1 MRAAVETRASTAA
14 GWIAALMGASIPVS
28 VASDSALL
36 GLLLVLW
43 ALAGGPRRS
52 WDAFRAGR
60 AAQLALALF
69 ALLAVGTIHAV
80 VPVDERLSHLW
91 KYRELAIVVVLLP
104 LFADPHVRRRGL
116 VALCA
121 AVVAS
126 VLISYLLYFGLVPG
140 GGVFKGEPADP
151 YVFKLRIT
159 HNFLAGFG
167 AFVLAAAA
175 LRVAQPWQKA
185 VLALLALACALNVV
199 LLVQGRTGYVVLAG
213 LVTYAFAARLGWKG
227 VIAGAGLVGALG
239 LAAFYASNAFHDR
252 VVQTWQEAKAAR
264 DDPAAATSVGLRLQF
279 YRTSAEIIRDHPLL
293 GVGTGGFAEAYAERV
308 RDTAFE
314 PTRNPHNEYLL
325 LGAQVG
331 LGGPLLFLALLAAL
345 WRACGRLPRGALERE
360 VGQAMVIAMALGC
373 VFNAFLLDHTEGLV
387 FAWVS
392 ALALGA
398 VISAEAGIQR
408 AGDPTRPGFPP
419 PTRTLGGDD
428 LPRE

>member
-1 MRAAVETRASTAA
+1 MRGAVEARASTAA
-14 GWIAALMGASIPVS
+14 GWIAAAMGASIPVS

-52 WDAFRAGR
+52 WEALRASR
-60 AAQLALALF
+60 AAQLALGLF
-69 ALLAVGTIHAV
+69 ALLAVGVLYAE
-80 VPVDERLSHLW
+80 VPVGERFSALW
-91 KYRELAIVVVLLP
+91 KYRELVLLVVLVP
-104 LFADPHVRRRGL
+104 LFSDPRVRRNGL

-121 AVVAS
+121 AVAAS

-159 HNFLAGFG
+159 HNFLGAFA

-175 LRVAQPWQKA
+175 LRARQAWHRA
-185 VLALLALACALNVV
+185 VLALLALVCVLNVV

-239 LAAFYASNAFHDR
+239 LAAFYGSDAFHDR
-252 VVQTWQEAKAAR
+252 VVQTWQEAEAAR
-264 DDPAAATSVGLRLQF
+264 DDPAAPTSVGLRLQF
-279 YRTSAEIIRDHPLL
+279 YRTSAEIIRDNPLL

-308 RDTAFE
+308 RDTTFE

-325 LGAQVG
+325 LGTQVG
-331 LGGPLLFLALLAAL
+331 LGGLLLFVVLLGAL

-398 VISAEAGIQR
+398 R
-408 AGDPTRPGFPP
+408 AGGAATSVESQPTEELRHRASGA
-419 PTRTLGGDD
+419 R
-428 LPRE
+428 

>member
-1 MRAAVETRASTAA
+1 MSAAFTARASIAA
-14 GWIAALMGASIPVS
+14 GWIAAAMGASIPVS
-28 VASDSALL
+28 VASDNALL
-36 GLLLVLW
+36 GLLLGLW

-52 WDAFRAGR
+52 WEALRASR
-60 AAQLALALF
+60 AAQLALGLL
-69 ALLAVGTIHAV
+69 ALLGLGALWAE
-80 VPVDERLSHLW
+80 VPAGERLATLW
-91 KYRELAIVVVLLP
+91 KYRELALIVILLP
-104 LFADPHVRRRGL
+104 LFADPRVRRQGL

-121 AVVAS
+121 AVIVS
-126 VLISYLLYFGLVPG
+126 VLISYLLHFGLAPG
-140 GGVFKGEPADP
+140 GGVFKGGPADP

-159 HNFLAGFG
+159 HNFLAVFG

-175 LRVAQPWQKA
+175 LRARPPWQRA
-185 VLALLALACALNVV
+185 VLSLLALACVLNVV

-239 LAAFYASNAFHDR
+239 LAAFYGSNAFHDR
-252 VVQTWQEAKAAR
+252 VVQTWHEAEAAR
-264 DDPAAATSVGLRLQF
+264 DDPAAPTSVGLRLQF
-279 YRTSAEIIRDHPLL
+279 YRTSAEIVRDHPFL

-308 RDTAFE
+308 RGTAME

-325 LGAQVG
+325 LASHVG
-331 LGGPLLFLALLAAL
+331 LGGPLLFVLLLGAL
-345 WRACGRLPRGALERE
+345 WRACGRLPKRSLERE

-398 VISAEAGIQR
+398 RLDRAATSAESQPSEELRHR
-408 AGDPTRPGFPP
+408 ASGAR
-419 PTRTLGGDD
+419 
-428 LPRE
+428 